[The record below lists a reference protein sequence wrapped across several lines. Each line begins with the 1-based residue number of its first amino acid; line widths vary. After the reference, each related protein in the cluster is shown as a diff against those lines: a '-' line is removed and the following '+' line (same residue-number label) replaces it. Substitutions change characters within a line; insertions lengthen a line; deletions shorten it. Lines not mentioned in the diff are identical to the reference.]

1 MSAAPCHTA
10 QNTCKGSLAGCA
22 AVPGLSLTC
31 WCWEKCLEPVWCFK
45 IDHEAGLVTHWFVT
59 GRFLYV
65 AVPRGGA
72 LDKQEEPALAILIFR
87 PVNSLRFCCFTLP
100 LPQNSQMLLILDDAF
115 A

>member
-1 MSAAPCHTA
+1 MSAAPCHAA

-45 IDHEAGLVTHWFVT
+45 IDHRAGLVTHWFVT

-87 PVNSLRFCCFTLP
+87 PVNLLRFCCFTLP
-100 LPQNSQMLLILDDAF
+100 LPQNSQMLLVSDDAF